1 MTTRNGFTYRFSRIV
16 IAFWFLLPFFGSF
29 GVAHCA
35 EVDSLRALLSSTLSP
50 TERSSIHLKLADH
63 HWINAKDS
71 CHYHLDKAAFYALS
85 AQNNEQVIDV
95 ALSKSQLL
103 FEQGDFDGAIEVL
116 RNVLDEITDHSSPIR
131 MARILSTLGSYYSQ
145 KGNQQRA
152 LIYYKQAVDYIEQD
166 ENPRELAI
174 LLGRMGTVYYL
185 NDSYREAIINYKKA
199 GKLFNV
205 MGNKRGEATSLMN
218 IGNCYKKLEMADSA
232 LTYYSSAYVQFRVL
246 GDLPHNEAQCLAN
259 LGNLNYDQG
268 RFTEAQRYLASADSL
283 FTITQNSYSIA
294 LVSRDLAI
302 LYLKTNRLKL
312 AKEKI
317 DKSYA
322 IAAKNGYDYI
332 RLFAYRLLW
341 EYHSKLNDCVNALSW
356 LERYSTLKDTL
367 YNIEKAE
374 NIDLLLTQFET
385 EQKVKEIELL
395 KQADT
400 INQLKIRRRA
410 TMFYVTFLG
419 LVIAIAFTVF
429 LYFNIQRRKRIN
441 AILTHQNTEIYQQ
454 KEEITAQRDEI
465 ENQKNMLQ
473 DQNEAL
479 EQFRDHTHQSLRY
492 AQSIQAAILPS
503 QKILHQI
510 SADSFVMMKPCE
522 LVSGDFFWAATFNE
536 YHVFCV
542 ADCTGHGVPGAFMSI
557 LGISALNDIVSRHR
571 VTNPAEILGYLRE
584 SVIEALSQNDPD
596 HLHKDGMDIALCV
609 LNIDTRELQFAG
621 AGLPLW
627 LVAED
632 PINIEYNAIGSKFAH
647 NGFTLFEVK
656 GDIMPVGQSPQRSS
670 FKNHTIN
677 LKGIPVRVYLATDG
691 FADQLTGN
699 QQKYGRKRQ
708 KQLILSHC
716 SKSMP
721 SQKQIFE
728 NEFTNW
734 MGTSYQVDD
743 ATILGISLL
752 DQSTDTL

>member
-1 MTTRNGFTYRFSRIV
+1 MITRNGFTYRFSKIV
-16 IAFWFLLPFFGSF
+16 VAFWLLLPFWGSI
-29 GVAHCA
+29 GVGYCA
-35 EVDSLRALLSSTLSP
+35 ETDSLRALLDRAKSPFELS
-50 TERSSIHLKLADH
+50 IAHLELANH
-63 HWINAKDS
+63 FWVNAKDS
-71 CHYHLDKAAFYALS
+71 CQYHFDKAEFYA
-85 AQNNEQVIDV
+85 QNDEQVIDV
-95 ALSKSQLL
+95 ALNKSLFL
-103 FEQGDFDGAIEVL
+103 FEQGELDSAIEVL
-116 RNVLDEITDHSSPIR
+116 QESLEKTTEKTSPLR

-152 LIYYKQAVDYIEQD
+152 LIYYRQAIDGIEKD
-166 ENPRELAI
+166 ENLRELAI
-174 LLGRMGTVYYL
+174 LHGRIGTVYYL
-185 NDSYREAIINYKKA
+185 NDSYRDAIVHYQMA
-199 GKLFNV
+199 EKLFSSQ
-205 MGNKRGEATSLMN
+205 GNKRGEATSIMN
-218 IGNCYKKLEMADSA
+218 MGNCYKKLEMIDSA
-232 LTYYSSAYVQFRVL
+232 LICYSSAYTQFRSL

-259 LGNLNYDQG
+259 LGNLNYEQG
-268 RFTEAQRYLASADSL
+268 KFTEASRYLISADSL
-283 FTITQNSYSIA
+283 FAITQNSYSIA

-302 LYLKTNRLKL
+302 LYLKTNRLRL

-317 DKSYA
+317 DKSHE
-322 IAAKNGYDYI
+322 IATKNGYDYI
-332 RLFAYRLLW
+332 RLYAYRLLW
-341 EYHSKLNDCVNALSW
+341 DYYNRLNDCSSAISW

-367 YNIEKAE
+367 YDIEKAE

-400 INQLKIRRRA
+400 INQLEIRRRS

-465 ENQKNMLQ
+465 ESQKNLLQ
-473 DQNEAL
+473 DQNEVL
-479 EQFRDHTHQSLRY
+479 EQFREHTHQSLRY

-503 QKILHQI
+503 QKILHEI
-510 SADSFVMMKPCE
+510 SPDSFVMMKPCE
-522 LVSGDFFWAATFNE
+522 LVSGDFIWAATFNE
-536 YHVFCV
+536 FHVFCV

-557 LGISALNDIVSRHR
+557 LGITALNDIVSRHR

-609 LNIDTRELQFAG
+609 LNVEKGELQFAG

-627 LVAED
+627 LVVEN
-632 PINIEYNAIGSKFAH
+632 NISIDYEGIGSRIVSETY
-647 NGFTLFEVK
+647 TLYEVK
-656 GDIMPVGQSPQRSS
+656 GDIMPVGQSPQNKS
-670 FKNHTIN
+670 FKHHVIN
-677 LKGIPVRVYLATDG
+677 LKGIPSRVYLASDG

-708 KQLILSHC
+708 KKLILTHC
-716 SKSMP
+716 HEPMEN
-721 SQKQIFE
+721 QKQIFE
-728 NEFTNW
+728 NEFTTWKGN
-734 MGTSYQVDD
+734 SYQVDD
-743 ATILGISLL
+743 ATILGVNLL
-752 DQSTDTL
+752 G